1 MDLQNILKDLQNCPC
16 GREHTCAT
24 KTVEISSGASAR
36 AGQVLTDAGFPN
48 KVLLV
53 ADENTITA
61 ASREGLLESLASSGF
76 ELKKLIYKNM
86 KYARIEQVNEVMAL
100 AGDVDGIIS
109 VGTGSLNDIC
119 RVASHELGKMFCI
132 FATAPSMD
140 GFASDTAPIIQ
151 NNFKIS
157 WQAEQP
163 AVIIADTKILA
174 ASPTELKAAG
184 FGDMVAKYIGV
195 LDWKV
200 SNLLT
205 GEYYCDAVAELTMTA
220 VKKMVA
226 LADKVT
232 SNDEEAAGAIM
243 EALVLSGL
251 AMKLARSSRPASG
264 AEHVVSHYWECYK
277 LARGIWPEFHGKKVG
292 VATLLVDRIYRNL
305 ADRLESITPTVD
317 PTDWEDVYRHFSPE
331 QIDDVKKLNAPTIT
345 EDITPEILRDRWSE
359 VRRLIYDILPDP
371 EALEDLMKR
380 AGCAT
385 TPDEVHVSPELLADG
400 LRYHPYMR
408 HRMLITRLLPMIG
421 VDPMDYID

>member
-53 ADENTITA
+53 ADENTIAA

-200 SNLLT
+200 SNLLM

-292 VATLLVDRIYRNL
+292 VATLLIDRIYRNL

>member
-53 ADENTITA
+53 ADENTIAA

-292 VATLLVDRIYRNL
+292 VATLLIDRIYRNL